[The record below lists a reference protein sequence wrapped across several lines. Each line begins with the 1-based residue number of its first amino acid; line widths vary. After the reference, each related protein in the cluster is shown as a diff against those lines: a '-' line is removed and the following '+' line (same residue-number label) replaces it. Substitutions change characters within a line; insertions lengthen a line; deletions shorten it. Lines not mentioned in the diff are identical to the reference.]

1 MDAEQNKKL
10 VADAILEGAGLT
22 MDRGSHD
29 YRKFL
34 RETLKGVI
42 AATRIELQRMKGDY
56 RSEPF
61 SSASAAPST

>member
-29 YRKFL
+29 YRKLL